1 MLCSGRA
8 ISQCYL
14 SYEKTALSS
23 SLNADSCPTSIAG
36 TCLLLKHVEIS
47 LDPGEIIR
55 LMDATVS
62 FMLQRG
68 LEDDD
73 QESYS
78 NLYEYLSGCLYGCLE
93 D

>member
-1 MLCSGRA
+1 MK
-8 ISQCYL
+8 Q
-14 SYEKTALSS
+14 TAPSS
-23 SLNADSCPTSIAG
+23 SLNADSCPSALTD
-36 TCLLLKHVEIS
+36 TCASLKHVKIT

-62 FMLQRG
+62 FMIYRS
-68 LEDDD
+68 LEDEDK
-73 QESYS
+73 ESYS